1 MRALLIALG
10 AGIGAPARYLIDK
23 EVKKIHRS
31 FSPLE
36 TLAINTVGSFVL
48 GLTIRSNGNIA
59 LIIGTGFAGAF
70 TTWST
75 FAVETHHLFD
85 HKHRAKAWVYL
96 ALTLILGVGAAAIG
110 VKLTS

>member
-31 FSPLE
+31 LIPL
-36 TLAINTVGSFVL
+36 
-48 GLTIRSNGNIA
+48 
-59 LIIGTGFAGAF
+59 
-70 TTWST
+70 
-75 FAVETHHLFD
+75 ETHHLFD